1 MSLPDADRESLLALA
16 ESGALS
22 RAQLDAAARLLPL
35 APSGESWLRAAD
47 RTLAV
52 AGALLLAAGL
62 IFFFAY
68 NWDTLHRFAKL
79 GLAGTALFA
88 CVAVAFVTAPFGTAW
103 RAALLAASIATGAL
117 LALIGQIYQT
127 GADVWELFAA
137 WAALMMPFALLA
149 RSSACWV
156 LWLTIAN
163 AALLRGLSQSAWLHF
178 FGALDRPG
186 ALFAIAAL
194 NALVLIAFEVAGAA
208 LLAHPHRHVMRLA
221 GVGVLAP
228 LAIGACLGWW
238 ERDFV
243 PLILAFL
250 ATAALSLRCYLG
262 VRRDVPLLAATAFS
276 GIAVASAALTR
287 LLEHGSD
294 FLSINLIAGFVIAST
309 AFAGVWLKRLYQ
321 EGKAA

>member
-1 MSLPDADRESLLALA
+1 MSFSDADRESLLALA
-16 ESGALS
+16 ESGTLS
-22 RAQLDAAARLLPL
+22 RAQLEAAGRLVPL
-35 APSGESWLRAAD
+35 APSRESWLRVAD

-52 AGALLLAAGL
+52 GGALLLAAAL

-68 NWDTLHRFAKL
+68 NWDALHRFAKL
-79 GLAGTALFA
+79 GLAGTALLA
-88 CVAVAFVTAPFGTAW
+88 CVVAAFATVPFGTAW
-103 RAALLAASIATGAL
+103 RAALLAAAVATGAL

-149 RSSACWV
+149 RSSACWA
-156 LWLTIAN
+156 LWLTVAN

-178 FGALDRPG
+178 LGALDRPG
-186 ALFAIAAL
+186 ALFAVAAL
-194 NALVLIAFEVAGAA
+194 NALVLIAFEFAGAA
-208 LLAHPHRHVMRLA
+208 LLAQPRRHVMRLA

-228 LAIGACLGWW
+228 LAIGACIGWW

-243 PLILAFL
+243 PLVLAFVG
-250 ATAALSLRCYLG
+250 TAVLSLRIYLG

-321 EGKAA
+321 EGNAG